1 MPSYSGFGGSSRSA
15 KRPTGS
21 SRGGLPTPRPVGAGG
36 AMPVGNPDGTKQRQA
51 KKMLMDATQ
60 LSLLQNN
67 LRIASLYV
75 NSRHLEMLSPATSG
89 SLYTSEACKFNPIQS
104 GRSGIAVYQI
114 TKLMYNEDENS
125 FEKLVSVYSALNSFG
140 GIVALI
146 LQSDG
151 NTTRLYLCT
160 NTSGNGKVA
169 GGLLANN
176 LRGQFPGCEIDE
188 LSDIEKNKLLDSCGM
203 VGAISTSRTVRSLS
217 MIPSRRE
224 DERQHDKDFSAQG
237 YEKFVDAMNGHR
249 YTLVVLSQCVSP
261 DAMDGCMEGLET
273 LYTSLSPYA
282 KETVSYG
289 ESDSDSVNYSISSN
303 INSSISRSVSKSFGT
318 SHTNSV
324 SEGRSSNSGHG
335 YELFDIHFNSGS
347 GRSSGT
353 SSASGTSTGTSSSTS
368 SSDSYGSGDS
378 QSSGT
383 TTGTNR
389 SITMNRDNKAVQN
402 LLAKIEEH
410 IKRIN
415 LSQTFGM
422 WNSACYVIADDVATA
437 TMGTS
442 TLAALFS
449 GDSQAAPRA
458 YYNQWD
464 VTNPTERER
473 VLEYISNLQC

>member
-1 MPSYSGFGGSSRSA
+1 MPSYSGSGGSSRSA
-15 KRPTGS
+15 KRPAGTSGGSLPTPKPVGTGS
-21 SRGGLPTPRPVGAGG
+21 S
-36 AMPVGNPDGTKQRQA
+36 MPIGNPDGTKQRQA

-188 LSDIEKNKLLDSCGM
+188 LSDTEKNKLLDSCGM

-224 DERQHDKDFSAQG
+224 DERQHDKEFSAQG

-249 YTLVVLSQCVSP
+249 YTLVVLSQRVSP
-261 DAMDGCMEGLET
+261 DAMDG
-273 LYTSLSPYA
+273 
-282 KETVSYG
+282 
-289 ESDSDSVNYSISSN
+289 
-303 INSSISRSVSKSFGT
+303 
-318 SHTNSV
+318 
-324 SEGRSSNSGHG
+324 
-335 YELFDIHFNSGS
+335 
-347 GRSSGT
+347 
-353 SSASGTSTGTSSSTS
+353 
-368 SSDSYGSGDS
+368 
-378 QSSGT
+378 
-383 TTGTNR
+383 
-389 SITMNRDNKAVQN
+389 
-402 LLAKIEEH
+402 
-410 IKRIN
+410 
-415 LSQTFGM
+415 
-422 WNSACYVIADDVATA
+422 
-437 TMGTS
+437 
-442 TLAALFS
+442 
-449 GDSQAAPRA
+449 
-458 YYNQWD
+458 
-464 VTNPTERER
+464 
-473 VLEYISNLQC
+473 QCK